1 MREGQD
7 LVSNIRKLSQIS
19 EKMGFNKIDV
29 LPILIKVI
37 DYIKNT
43 FKLKS
48 IQINLKH
55 ELRKVEILAN
65 ELIIDIFENLLINAI
80 LHNKQNTIEINI
92 KITEV
97 KIEEKDMYKFQF
109 LDNGIGIKDD
119 LKEKIFL
126 REQIKHKEIMED

>member
-1 MREGQD
+1 LREGQD